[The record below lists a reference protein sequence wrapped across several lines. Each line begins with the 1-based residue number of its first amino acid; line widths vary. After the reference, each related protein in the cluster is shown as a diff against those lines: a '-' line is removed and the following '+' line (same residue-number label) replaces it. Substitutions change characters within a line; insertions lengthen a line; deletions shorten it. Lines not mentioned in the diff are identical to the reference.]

1 MAEYQKI
8 EYRIGK
14 DGKTIET
21 AIEGSGTSCTEI
33 TAGLE
38 AALGQV
44 KSRELL
50 PEYYDDRQ
58 DAYENYENLTGD
70 RTASIR
76 QEE

>member
-14 DGKTIET
+14 DGNTIET
-21 AIEGSGTSCTEI
+21 AIEGSGTRCTEI

-50 PEYYDDRQ
+50 PEYYHDRQ
-58 DAYENYENLTGD
+58 EGYENLTGD